1 MGQVTAMLLAGIVSA
16 PRVGRSAMRWRSR
29 GSAGAN
35 RLESSAGAMP
45 GIPPSRKHV
54 GGCLLARPAGTIGG
68 RSHTVS
74 SGPLAW

>member
-1 MGQVTAMLLAGIVSA
+1 MGPVDAMVPAQTGSA
-16 PRVGRSAMRWRSR
+16 RRVGRSAMRCRSL

-35 RLESSAGAMP
+35 GLVSSAGAMS
-45 GIPPSRKHV
+45 GIPASRRHV
-54 GGCLLARPAGTIGG
+54 DAFLLARPAGTIGG